1 MNRKLEKYILKFRWL
16 NINHD
21 MVAGIIFDP
30 CGVCALPVAAGTNVV
45 ATNGGK
51 LKNRPPITLPPYFFS
66 KF

>member
-45 ATNGGK
+45 ATIVG
-51 LKNRPPITLPPYFFS
+51 IIF
-66 KF
+66 